1 MQLLALGTLKLDM
14 RKMKRI
20 IKLTREFENSSYVG
34 TEKEIE

>member
-14 RKMKRI
+14 RKM
-20 IKLTREFENSSYVG
+20 KLTREFENSSYVG